1 MLVLIAACSFATIML
16 SIMAVAWR
24 PPNPVRARARALSE
38 GTLDPAPS
46 AYQPFT
52 GRVMLPMG
60 RGFLNTLAGI
70 LPHRWLRRLD
80 RMLVM
85 AGEPIDLGSFVLLWV
100 LIAISACVFGILL
113 LPPLPAALIGAVGV
127 LGPYLWLRRKV
138 RTRQRKITNALP
150 DAIDLLVACVEAGL
164 GLDASLIRVAE
175 ATEGPLGDEID
186 LTLREI
192 AMGQP
197 RQEALLELGT
207 RAGVSDLD
215 GFIRPVV
222 QAERLGVSIGD
233 ALRVQAQYMRIR
245 RRQRAQDAAQKMP
258 VKLTIPICLFF
269 VPATLLAAATP
280 VVYTWIKLLALL

>member
-1 MLVLIAACSFATIML
+1 MLVLIAACTFATIML
-16 SIMAVAWR
+16 GVMAVARR
-24 PPNPVRARARALSE
+24 PVNPVRARTRALGE
-38 GTLDPAPS
+38 GALDPAPS
-46 AYQPFT
+46 PYQPFT

-60 RGFLNTLAGI
+60 RGFLSTLAGV
-70 LPHRWLRRLD
+70 LPHRWMRRLD

-85 AGEPIDLGSFVLLWV
+85 AGEPIDLGSFVLLWT
-100 LIAISACVFGILL
+100 LIAAGAVAFGVLVLPPGAAVLLALAGIL
-113 LPPLPAALIGAVGV
+113 
-127 LGPYLWLRRKV
+127 GPFLWLRRAV
-138 RTRQRKITNALP
+138 RKRRRRITNALP

-207 RAGVSDLD
+207 RPGVPDLD

-222 QAERLGVSIGD
+222 QAERTGVSIGD
-233 ALRVQAQYMRIR
+233 ALRVQAQYLRIR
-245 RRQRAQDAAQKMP
+245 RRQRAQEAAQKMP
-258 VKLTIPICLFF
+258 VKLTLPICLCF
-269 VPATLLAAATP
+269 VPAVLIIAAIPA
-280 VVYTWIKLLALL
+280 VFTWIRVLELM

>member
-1 MLVLIAACSFATIML
+1 MLLLIAVTCFATIL
-16 SIMAVAWR
+16 LGVMAFSTR
-24 PPNPVRARARALSE
+24 PPHPVRARARAMGE
-38 GTLDPAPS
+38 
-46 AYQPFT
+46 QPLEAETSPYLPFS
-52 GRVMLPMG
+52 GRVMLPMS

-100 LIAISACVFGILL
+100 LIAVAACVFGFLV
-113 LPPLPAALIGAVGV
+113 LPLVPAV
-127 LGPYLWLRRKV
+127 LVSLAGFLVPYMWLRRKV
-138 RTRQRKITNALP
+138 RIRRKKITNALP
-150 DAIDLLVACVEAGL
+150 DATDLLVACVEAGL
-164 GLDASLIRVAE
+164 GLDASMIRVAE

-207 RAGVSDLD
+207 RPGVPDLD

-222 QAERLGVSIGD
+222 QAERTGVSIGD
-233 ALRVQAQYMRIR
+233 ALRVQAQYMRVR
-245 RRQRAQDAAQKMP
+245 RRQRAQEAAQKMP
-258 VKLTIPICLFF
+258 VKLTLPICLFF
-269 VPATLLAAATP
+269 VPACLLVAAIPA
-280 VVYTWIKLLALL
+280 VFTWVRLLESM

>member
-1 MLVLIAACSFATIML
+1 MLVLIAACCFATIVLGM
-16 SIMAVAWR
+16 MAVAR
-24 PPNPVRARARALSE
+24 RRSDPVRERLYAL
-38 GTLDPAPS
+38 GQDAGVVTPS
-46 AYQPFT
+46 AYQPFA
-52 GRVMLPMG
+52 GRVALPMG
-60 RGFLNTLAGI
+60 RGFLHTLAGI
-70 LPHRWLRRLD
+70 LPHRWLRRFD

-100 LIAISACVFGILL
+100 LIAVGTAVFSFLL
-113 LPPLPAALIGAVGV
+113 LPPLSAVLIALLGV
-127 LGPYLWLRRKV
+127 LGPYLWLKRAVRIRRK
-138 RTRQRKITNALP
+138 KITNALP

-197 RQEALLELGT
+197 RQEALLELGQ
-207 RAGVSDLD
+207 RPGVPDLD

-222 QAERLGVSIGD
+222 QAERTGVSIGD
-233 ALRVQAQYMRIR
+233 ALRVQAQYMRVR

-258 VKLTIPICLFF
+258 VKLTLPICLCF
-269 VPATLLAAATP
+269 VPATLVAAAIP
-280 VVYTWIKLLALL
+280 VVYAWQKVLNLV